1 MLDVLLVDDEPSIRL
16 SVGDALAAAGYRVT
30 LAADGGEAAALIG
43 SQVFDVVVSD
53 IRLPK
58 MDGLT
63 LFRRIRAESPST
75 DVILITAYGRVSDA
89 VQALKEGARDYLT
102 KPFDNDEICLRVAA
116 AADRRGLQRELEAAR
131 AELASRS
138 GPALVGRSPAMVRLG
153 ERIGTMAGSHAPVL
167 ITGESGTGKELVA
180 KSLHE
185 LSPRRKGPF
194 VAVNCAAFPDTLLEA
209 EFFGHE
215 RGAFTGAVK
224 KRDGRFKA
232 ADGGTLFLDEVGEIS
247 LPAQAKLLR
256 VLQEGAF
263 EPIGT
268 NTPVQVDVR
277 VISATNRNL
286 KDRVAE
292 GRFRED
298 LYYRL
303 KVLDI
308 SIPPLR
314 DRQGDLPILVE
325 HFMKRLGAATGAGFS
340 TAAWSILTHYPF
352 PGNVRE
358 LEHAIEH
365 AVVLSH
371 GREIGV
377 DHLPTDM
384 VAAVTASV
392 TPPTPG
398 ELPATAA
405 ALAALP
411 PSGAL
416 RPLAVALKEFERAH
430 LLQALAASGGRK
442 TKAAEILGIS
452 RKNLWEKLRGHGI
465 GDGDEEA

>member
-16 SVGDALAAAGYRVT
+16 SVGDALQAAGYRVT
-30 LAADGGEAAALIG
+30 LAADGGEAAELIATR
-43 SQVFDVVVSD
+43 VFDVVVSD

-58 MDGLT
+58 LDGLS

-116 AADRRGLQRELEAAR
+116 AADRRNLQRELENAR

-138 GPALVGRSPAMVRLG
+138 GPALIGRSPTMARLG
-153 ERIGTMAGSHAPVL
+153 ERISTMAGSHAPVL

-268 NTPVQVDVR
+268 NTQVQVDVR
-277 VISATNRNL
+277 VVSATNRNL

-325 HFMKRLGAATGAGFS
+325 HFMKRLGATPGTGFS
-340 TAAWSILTHYPF
+340 TAAWSVLTHYPF

-377 DHLPTDM
+377 EHLPSDM

-392 TPPTPG
+392 APAAG
-398 ELPATAA
+398 EAAATGSAGLEALPAAG
-405 ALAALP
+405 P
-411 PSGAL
+411 V

-430 LLQALAASGGRK
+430 LLQALTASGGRK

-465 GDGDEEA
+465 GDSDEE